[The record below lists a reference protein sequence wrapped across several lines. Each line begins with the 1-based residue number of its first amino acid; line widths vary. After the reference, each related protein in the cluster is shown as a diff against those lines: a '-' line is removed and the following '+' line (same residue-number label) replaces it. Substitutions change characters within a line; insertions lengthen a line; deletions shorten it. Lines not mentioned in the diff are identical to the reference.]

1 MSKRIFIKK
10 ALVIAIASIVG
21 VPTTNAQSYDTYNKR
36 ELLYQVLDQSRPN
49 DYVPVFFNIHF
60 NDKEGEKAVQS
71 HINFFKTTHVDLV
84 NVKYEYFPKIQTV
97 KSPAD
102 WKNIKKFAN
111 SEWDEQLNVIRRLKQ
126 ELGDQA
132 LIIPTVFSPVRVLI
146 QTVGAQLSSDVAGR
160 KAVVELIKKDPE
172 AIKPAIDSVTQSLVY
187 YIREARKAGADG
199 FYISSQGDDVEEFG
213 GKTFQNIIKPY
224 DRQLSDVAN
233 EVAPYNIL
241 HICESGGHFTPETF
255 NDYLDYPGSVVN
267 PPLHNWKDNSKQL
280 SLKQINEL
288 FKRPVLG
295 GINNH
300 GVIYNG
306 SLDEAKAEADQIL
319 ENAPANI
326 IIGADDSLPNDI
338 DLEKIRKLV
347 DYIHTWRQTHK
358 TK

>member
-1 MSKRIFIKK
+1 MGKSLKLSAATLILAWAFT
-10 ALVIAIASIVG
+10 LNVG
-21 VPTTNAQSYDTYNKR
+21 AQSYDGYNKR
-36 ELLYQVLDQSRPN
+36 ELLYQVLDQSRQN

-60 NDKEGEKAVQS
+60 KDKEGEKAVES
-71 HINFFKTTHVDLV
+71 HIKFFRTTHVDFV

-97 KSPAD
+97 KSPSD
-102 WKNIKKFAN
+102 WKNVKPFDN
-111 SEWDEQLNVIRRLKQ
+111 NEWDEQLNVVRRLKQ
-126 ELGDQA
+126 ELGDEA

-146 QTVGAQLSSDVAGR
+146 QTVGAQLSSDREGR

-172 AIKPAIDSVTQSLVY
+172 AIKPAIAAVTQSLVY

-213 GKTFQNIIKPY
+213 GKTFQNIIKQY
-224 DRQLSDVAN
+224 DRQLADVAN

-267 PPLHNWKDNSKQL
+267 PPLHNWKNNNKQL
-280 SLKQINEL
+280 SLKQIAEL

-295 GINNH
+295 GINNR
-300 GVIYNG
+300 GVIYSG
-306 SLDEAKAEADQIL
+306 TLDEAKAEVDEIM

-338 DLEKIRKLV
+338 DLEKVRKIV
-347 DYIHTWRQTHK
+347 DYIHSWRQTHK
-358 TK
+358 AK